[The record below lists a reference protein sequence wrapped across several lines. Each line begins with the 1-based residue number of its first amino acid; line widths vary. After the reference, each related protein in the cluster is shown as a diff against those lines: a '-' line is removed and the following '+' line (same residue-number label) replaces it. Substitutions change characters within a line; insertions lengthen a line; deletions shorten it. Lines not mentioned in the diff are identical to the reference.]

1 MEASRTKIAALALA
15 GLACLPATAG
25 AQDFEWRG
33 RVDRGD
39 RIEIK
44 GVNGEI
50 NATYTSGSEV
60 RVTARKEAKRDD
72 PGEVRVEVVE
82 HGDGV
87 TICAV
92 YPDDGGRKNE
102 CRPGDEGHLS
112 SHDNDVAVHFSV
124 EVPAGVMLR
133 ASTVNGGI
141 DAGGLQSDVDASTVN
156 GGVSVSTSGLA
167 KASTVNGSIKASI
180 GRADW
185 SGDLDFETVN
195 GSITVEMPADAGA
208 RVRAS
213 TVNGGLE
220 TDFPLTIQGRFS
232 NRKMEGTI
240 GGGGRDLNLET
251 VNGSIRLRKSG

>member
-1 MEASRTKIAALALA
+1 MRGTTIALLVAVGIVALP
-15 GLACLPATAG
+15 GSSS
-25 AQDFEWRG
+25 AQDFEWQG

-39 RIEIK
+39 AVEIK
-44 GVNGEI
+44 GINGDI
-50 NATYTSGSEV
+50 DATFTSGSEV
-60 RVTARKEAKRDD
+60 RVRAEKKARDD
-72 PGEVRVEVVE
+72 DPNEVRVEVVE

-102 CRPGDEGHLS
+102 CKPGDAGHLS
-112 SHDNDVAVHFSV
+112 SRDNDVAVHFIV
-124 EVPAGVMLR
+124 EVPAGVEFRANTVNGGVDAAGLQSDVR

-141 DAGGLQSDVDASTVN
+141 N
-156 GGVSVSTSGLA
+156 VSTSGLA
-167 KASTVNGSIKASI
+167 KASTVNGSIKASM

-185 SGDLDFETVN
+185 TGDLDFNTVN

-208 RVRAS
+208 HVKAS

-220 TDFPLTIQGRFS
+220 TDFPLTIQGKFS

-240 GGGGRDLNLET
+240 GGGGRDLSLET
-251 VNGSIRLRKSG
+251 VNGSIRLKKSG